1 MIQPAPRAPSRPWP
15 RVAALTAWADGLT
28 AILVLLALSALVTG
42 GFRSEAFGVRVSVT
56 SWWRVALVAAG
67 LTALRHW
74 WQPAPSLVRR
84 AVHGARA
91 WRADP
96 VTRGTWPLVVTTRIG
111 VLVVGLMAVYAVG
124 YPNGRPP
131 IRVAEGEVGNLPARF
146 DAGWYLSIATT
157 GYEYFPNRFD
167 RQQNLVFFPAF
178 PALMHMG
185 SLLVARQ
192 VLWAGTLVSML
203 AFAWA
208 ARYLFRLARESMD
221 EDRAATAVALL
232 AAYPFAIFFSAPYTE
247 ALFLLTMLGAWYHLR
262 RDERWPAFAWGL
274 LAGLTRPNGCLLSI
288 PLALMVLAPLWRQ
301 GGLRRPP
308 GGWASL
314 ADRMVVAAAPGLG
327 MLLYS
332 AYVYDITGDPLM
344 WIRLQA
350 AWGRQNL
357 GVAAFLAG
365 EWQSVADQGAYQ
377 YATSNVPDFLNILA
391 AALVTAAV
399 VPVWRRFGAAPA
411 VLLLVNLLP
420 SIASGG
426 WLSVGRATSV
436 LFPVFLWLAD
446 AVPVRHRVAA
456 VAAFAGLQV
465 FAAILFF
472 TWRPLF

>member
-1 MIQPAPRAPSRPWP
+1 MH
-15 RVAALTAWADGLT
+15 
-28 AILVLLALSALVTG
+28 
-42 GFRSEAFGVRVSVT
+42 GV
-56 SWWRVALVAAG
+56 G
-67 LTALRHW
+67 
-74 WQPAPSLVRR
+74 
-84 AVHGARA
+84 A
-91 WRADP
+91 WRADA
-96 VTRGTWPLVVTTRIG
+96 VTRATWPLVAATRIG
-111 VLVVGLMAVYAVG
+111 VLLVGLMAVYAIG

-157 GYEYFPNRFD
+157 GYEYLPNRFD

-178 PALMHMG
+178 PALMHMA

-221 EDRAATAVALL
+221 EDRAAVAVALL
-232 AAYPFAIFFSAPYTE
+232 ATYPFAIFFSAPYTE
-247 ALFLLTMLGAWYHLR
+247 SLFLLAMLGAWYHLR
-262 RDERWPAFAWGL
+262 HDQRWRAFAWGL

-288 PLALMVLAPLWRQ
+288 PLALLVLAPLWHHGR
-301 GGLRRPP
+301 LRRPP
-308 GGWASL
+308 GGWASV

-332 AYVYDITGDPLM
+332 AYVYEVTGDPLM

-357 GVAAFLAG
+357 GVAAFLAA
-365 EWQSVADQGAYQ
+365 EWRSIAEQGAYQ

-391 AALVTAAV
+391 AALVTTAF

-411 VLLLVNLLP
+411 LLLVVNLLP

-426 WLSVGRATSV
+426 WLSVGRATAV

-446 AVPVRHRVAA
+446 VVPVRHRMAA
-456 VAAFAGLQV
+456 VAAFAGVQA